1 MMKRLH
7 PLLALFAVALSAS
20 APQAAEAQLIG
31 LSDEII
37 VISKGLG
44 EQQRRK
50 TEGVLGHTQGAG
62 ANPFQSDPSRR
73 GAPLE
78 TPVNPAQAS
87 ARFVGAAQDA
97 LQAISSPGP
106 RIGPR
111 PSVLA
116 AARPGLAADEL
127 PPIYGTLDLPTTEY
141 EGPSDGLTLD
151 QAIERLVRD
160 NNDLRAKYYEIPQA
174 RADVLTAGLRADPFY
189 FLSASSYP
197 YQAYSPARPGNNG
210 YSASIVHPFDVN
222 GKRKARSQAAA
233 QAVRV
238 LEAQYQ
244 DAVRL
249 AIDGLYAGFLDV
261 MVARETLRYAE
272 ASFAG
277 AEKLAQAVE
286 LQLRSGAIAEPE
298 ALNVTLQREAAE
310 IGVKQA
316 RAQWM
321 RAKKALAAQLNI
333 AAAAAARLDVR
344 GLLRDTAP
352 PPPGRDEL
360 VRTALG
366 ARPDLAAF
374 RLGIQ
379 RAQADVRVARKD
391 VMSDIFVIY
400 SPYEFRNNAPVGGQ
414 NATSYSFGLLGT
426 MPLYNRGQGEIRRT
440 QLNVSQ
446 MRAALAGRERDVVQ
460 EVEDAELEYHASREA
475 AERMERVILPA
486 STRIRHSAAELY
498 ARGEKGLL
506 DVLDAQRAH
515 NEIVRQYREAVI
527 RHRRSMLR
535 LNTAVGRRLLP

>member
-1 MMKRLH
+1 MKRFL
-7 PLLALFAVALSAS
+7 PLLVFLAAALT
-20 APQAAEAQLIG
+20 APRAARAQLIG

-44 EQQRRK
+44 EQQRK
-50 TEGVLGHTQGAG
+50 KSEGVLGHTQGAG

-78 TPVNPAQAS
+78 GPVNPARS
-87 ARFVGAAQDA
+87 TARFAGAAQGPLDTLSA
-97 LQAISSPGP
+97 PGP
-106 RIGPR
+106 RIGPQPR
-111 PSVLA
+111 VLA
-116 AARPGLAADEL
+116 AAQPNLAAEEL
-127 PPIYGTLDLPTTEY
+127 PPIYGTLDLPTTDY
-141 EGPSDGLTLD
+141 EGPPDGLTLD
-151 QAIERLVRD
+151 QAIERLVRQ
-160 NNDLRAKYYEIPQA
+160 NRDLRAKYYEIPQA
-174 RADVLTAGLRADPFY
+174 RADVLTAGLRANPFY

-197 YQAYSPARPGNNG
+197 YQAYSPSRPGENG
-210 YSASIVHPFDVN
+210 YSVSIVHPFDVN

-249 AIDGLYAGFLDV
+249 AIDGLYVGFVDV
-261 MVARETLRYAE
+261 MVARETLRYAA
-272 ASFAG
+272 ASLAG
-277 AEKLAQAVE
+277 ARRLSESVE
-286 LQLRSGAIAEPE
+286 LQLRSGAVSEPD
-298 ALNVTLQREAAE
+298 ALNISLQREAAE

-316 RAQWM
+316 GVQLI

-333 AAAAAARLDVR
+333 APSDAARIDLR

-352 PPPGRDEL
+352 LPSGRDEL

-366 ARPDLAAF
+366 ARPDLTAF
-374 RLGIQ
+374 RMGIQ

-414 NATSYSFGLLGT
+414 NATSYSFGLMGT

-460 EVEDAELEYHASREA
+460 EVEDAELEYHASRDA
-475 AERMERVILPA
+475 VERMEIAILPG
-486 STRIRHSAAELY
+486 SSRIRNSAMQLY
-498 ARGEKGLL
+498 SRGEKSLL

-515 NEIVRQYREAVI
+515 NEIVRQYRDAVI
-527 RHRRSMLR
+527 RHRRGMLR
-535 LNTAVGRRLLP
+535 LNTAVGRRVLP